1 MSDKP
6 TNNIKSFSILTL
18 GCSKNVVDSEFLI
31 ARLKGNELNY
41 VQNIDEADA
50 LIINTCGFIKPAKEE
65 NIQLIQEASELRR
78 QNKLKSLIVFRCL
91 AERYA
96 DELRTQLPNVDH
108 IFGLNSNDDILKALV
123 QNPKMELLGE
133 RELLTPRHYAYLK
146 IADGCNHSCSFC
158 AIPLIKGSYVSKPKE
173 LLIKEAEMLVDK
185 GVKELIL
192 IAQDTTYYGIDL
204 TGQRMLAELLRSL
217 SDIKGLEWIR
227 LMYAFPKGFPE
238 DVLKVMAERENI
250 CKYVDIPLQHVSN
263 KILKSMKRETTRNE
277 IEKYIEDIRTKV
289 PGVTFRSTF
298 IVGYP
303 GETKNDFNELYNF
316 LKDVQ
321 LDRVGVFTY
330 SVEEGTQAFPLGDKI
345 PEKFK
350 EERRN
355 ILMELQQSISM
366 KKNRNKIGT
375 TLKVLI
381 DEKVSPDNYIGR
393 TQNDAPDIDNAVY
406 LNSVEQIEPGTFV
419 NVKIEKAEEYD
430 LHGSVV

>member
-78 QNKLKSLIVFRCL
+78 QNKLKSLIVFGCL

>member
-78 QNKLKSLIVFRCL
+78 QNKLKSLIVFGCL

-173 LLIKEAEMLVDK
+173 LLIRETEMLVDK

-227 LMYAFPKGFPE
+227 LMYAFPKGFPD
-238 DVLKVMAERENI
+238 DVLNVMAERENI

>member
-1 MSDKP
+1 M

-41 VQNIDEADA
+41 VQNLDEADA

-78 QNKLKSLIVFRCL
+78 KNKLKSLIVFGCL

-96 DELRTQLPNVDH
+96 DELKTQLPYVDH
-108 IFGLNSNDDILKALV
+108 IFGLNSNDEILKALV
-123 QNPKMELLGE
+123 QNPKLELLGE

-146 IADGCNHSCSFC
+146 IADGCNHTCSFC
-158 AIPLIKGSYVSKPKE
+158 AIPLIKGSYISKPKE
-173 LLIKEAEMLVDK
+173 ILLKEANMLTEK

-204 TGQRMLAELLRSL
+204 TGERMLADLLSSL

-227 LMYAFPKGFPE
+227 LMYAFPKGFPDE
-238 DVLKVMAERENI
+238 VLNVMAERENI
-250 CKYVDIPLQHVSN
+250 CKYVDIPFQHVSAN
-263 KILKSMKRETTRNE
+263 ILKSMKRETNRNE
-277 IEKYIEDIRTKV
+277 LEKYISKIREII
-289 PGVTFRSTF
+289 PGVAIRSTF

-303 GETKNDFNELYNF
+303 GETEKDFKELSNF
-316 LKDVQ
+316 LADAK

-330 SVEEGTQAFPLGDKI
+330 SAEEGTPAFPLGDKI
-345 PEKFK
+345 PDKVK

-355 ILMELQQSISM
+355 LLMELQQSISM
-366 KKNRNKIGT
+366 KKNKNKIGT

-393 TQNDAPDIDNAVY
+393 TQHDAPDIDNAVY
-406 LNSVEQIEPGTFV
+406 VNSQNQIETGTFI
-419 NVKIEKAEEYD
+419 NVKIDKAEEYD
-430 LHGSVV
+430 LYGSVV

>member
-1 MSDKP
+1 MS
-6 TNNIKSFSILTL
+6 NNIKSFSILTL

-78 QNKLKSLIVFRCL
+78 RNKLKSLIVFGCL

-96 DELRTQLPNVDH
+96 DELKTQLANVDH
-108 IFGLNSNDDILKALV
+108 IFGLNSNDEILKALV
-123 QNPKMELLGE
+123 QNPKTELLGE
-133 RELLTPRHYAYLK
+133 RELLTPKHYAYLK
-146 IADGCNHSCSFC
+146 IADGCNHTCSFC
-158 AIPLIKGSYVSKPKE
+158 AIPLIKGSYISKPKE
-173 LLIKEAEMLVDK
+173 ILIKEAESLVEK
-185 GVKELIL
+185 GVKELVL

-204 TGQRMLAELLRSL
+204 TGQRLLAELLRSL

-227 LMYAFPKGFPE
+227 MMYAFPKGFPE
-238 DVLKVMAERENI
+238 DVLKVMEERPNI

-277 IEKYIEDIRTKV
+277 IEKYIEKIRTKV

-303 GETKNDFNELYNF
+303 GETKKDFDELYNF
-316 LKDVQ
+316 LKDVR

-330 SVEEGTQAFPLGDKI
+330 SAEEGTPAFPLGDII
-345 PEKFK
+345 PEEVK
-350 EERRN
+350 EHRRN
-355 ILMELQQSISM
+355 LLMELQQKISLE
-366 KKNRNKIGT
+366 KNRKKVGD
-375 TLKVLI
+375 TLRVLI
-381 DEKVSPDNYIGR
+381 DEKIAENQFKGR
-393 TQNDAPDIDNAVY
+393 TEQDAPEIDNAVY
-406 LNSVEQIEPGTFV
+406 VESKELIESGTFV
-419 NVKIEKAEEYD
+419 NVTIHRAEEYD
-430 LHGSVV
+430 LFGSVV